1 MVVFTYVVS
10 VCDSNPLGKG
20 ASNVMTYRFH
30 IWRKAKSFAEDAMGR
45 GFFVVMHRE
54 EFEKV
59 EGYEM

>member
-10 VCDSNPLGKG
+10 VCDSDPLVDGIR
-20 ASNVMTYRFH
+20 NVMEYKFCS
-30 IWRKAKSFAEDAMGR
+30 WRRAKDFAEDAMSR
-45 GFFVVMHRE
+45 GFYVVMHRE